1 MNGFM
6 RQIAA
11 MIAIAEVAN
20 EGKIDMDDEE
30 AWDEEVAR
38 RIPAV
43 VRRIEENAKAMP
55 DDDEDD
61 DE

>member
-1 MNGFM
+1 
-6 RQIAA
+6 